1 MRFFSHFRRIFLFGS
16 AKDITPCPPAPPWT
30 CPDGPPAFGGSPSA
44 TGVCGAI
51 SIAASRKTSP
61 LLGEEPKE
69 KGNKKL
75 GGKSWAAAIAI
86 VVALAVGGAA
96 QETAAAKGNLLK
108 LLAVEPSA
116 ESVDYVRTK
125 TQFQLHTL
133 LTEQRHQKTWPLG
146 ERIQKDTLAGLKMLS
161 SVDDDIRAKVEE
173 LAAAPAVLEQ
183 AARAVEDAIL
193 GGRKIYVYG
202 CGATGRLAKQTESA
216 FWRPFWRRVMAD
228 RKIAAKLAGFIP
240 ESIEEALIGEMT
252 GADRA
257 LISSLEG
264 FEDLQLIGRLQLH
277 DRGIRKGDVVICV
290 TEGGETSSVIGTVLA
305 ALEES
310 KGEPGYDPE
319 ESRERLYFVYNNPD
333 DRLMPFDRSRS
344 VLTEP
349 GITKI
354 NLTTGPQAIT
364 GSTRMQATTIETY
377 AVTAVIETA
386 VGRALARVLGQK
398 EMARLGFEDG
408 GGAERVGRTGV
419 AGVASRLKEFG
430 AVLDGVRAALPAL
443 SELTDLEAAA
453 YAGGRF
459 STYYAE
465 KGLITVF
472 IDSTERSPTFRLFP
486 LDTVREPQR
495 KCWIQVWTGAKT
507 AGDAWRAFLGRP
519 FRGLASEKYRQ
530 PFETGID
537 DPYLRRAALESLK
550 KAGDDQAGLYDFSL
564 SASNT
569 ERRGPKKG
577 DLCVLVGLTPEEAE
591 FGREGSSFRNV
602 LRLAGESGA
611 DAAIVL
617 VTDRPQKEFPQL
629 EAGIRSLFEGRS
641 GRLIVV
647 PVHVR
652 AAGDPFGLRQQIA
665 AKMLLNAHSTA
676 VMAKLG
682 KVVGNTMTNVS
693 PSNLKLVGRAT
704 YLIQS
709 HVNDVLGLADW
720 VKANGGREPISYGE
734 ANAVLFDSIA
744 YLKDRQAEAG
754 QTAEVAFSIIRILES
769 LKQKRGLSR
778 EETLG
783 IVKTIGLSAYL
794 AGVK

>member
-1 MRFFSHFRRIFLFGS
+1 MRFFSQFRGTLLFGS
-16 AKDITPCPPAPPWT
+16 AAAAVAAIVTLV
-30 CPDGPPAFGGSPSA
+30 A
-44 TGVCGAI
+44 TGM
-51 SIAASRKTSP
+51 T
-61 LLGEEPKE
+61 
-69 KGNKKL
+69 
-75 GGKSWAAAIAI
+75 
-86 VVALAVGGAA
+86 
-96 QETAAAKGNLLK
+96 QETGGAKGNLLK
-108 LLAVEPSA
+108 LLGIEPSA
-116 ESVDYVRTK
+116 ESVDYVLTK

-161 SVDDDIRAKVEE
+161 SVDDDIRAKLEE
-173 LAAAPAVLEQ
+173 LAAAPAVLEE
-183 AARAVEDAIL
+183 AARAVEDAIV

-202 CGATGRLAKQTESA
+202 CGATGRLAKQMEST
-216 FWRPFWRRVMAD
+216 FWRPFWRRVKAD
-228 RKIAAKLAGFIP
+228 RKIAAKLAGRIP
-240 ESIEEALIGEMT
+240 EGVEDALIGEMT

-305 ALEES
+305 ALDEW
-310 KGEPGYDPE
+310 KGEPGYSPG
-319 ESRERLYFVYNNPD
+319 ESRKRLYFVYNNPD
-333 DRLMPFDRSRS
+333 DRLLPFDRSRS

-377 AVTAVIETA
+377 VVAAVIETA
-386 VGRALARVLGQK
+386 VGRALANILGEN

-408 GGAERVGRTGV
+408 GGAAGTGRTGV
-419 AGVASRLKEFG
+419 AGVASRLREFG
-430 AVLDGVRAALPAL
+430 GVLDGARAALPAL
-443 SELTDLEAAA
+443 AALTDIEAAA

-530 PFETGID
+530 TFETGID
-537 DPYLRRAALESLK
+537 DLYLRRAAIESLK
-550 KAGDDQAGLYDFSL
+550 KAGDDQAELYDFSL
-564 SASNT
+564 SASNL

-577 DLCVLVGLTPEEAE
+577 DLCVLVGLTSEEGE
-591 FGREGSSFRNV
+591 FEREGSSFGNV

-611 DAAIVL
+611 DAAVVM
-617 VTDRPQKEFPQL
+617 VTDRPQKEYPLL
-629 EAGIRSLFEGRS
+629 EAGIRRLFEGRS

-647 PVHVR
+647 PIHVR
-652 AAGDPFGLRQQIA
+652 ATGDPFGLRQQIA

-709 HVNDVLGLADW
+709 HVNDVLGMAEW
-720 VKANGGREPISYGE
+720 VKATGGRGPISYGE

-744 YLKDRQAEAG
+744 YLRDRQAEAG

-778 EETLG
+778 EETLD
-783 IVKTIGLSAYL
+783 IVKAVGLSAYL
-794 AGVK
+794 TSIK